1 MKTFELNGQIRA
13 KVGAVTA
20 KISRAEG
27 TTPAVLY
34 HGQTE
39 PVHFTVSNLELE
51 KLLRSADTHLVHLN
65 INGDTHKAVLRETQF
80 HPVSDAPLHVDFY
93 GVTDSLPV
101 VVSLPIHFQ
110 GTSPGVLAG
119 GTMVKKLRKLKVKGL
134 LSQLPEKVV
143 VQIGDLELGKTI
155 KVKDLKFEGFN
166 IITPSSAAVVT
177 IDIPRSLRGDK
188 AAEATPAK
196 K

>member
-1 MKTFELNGQIRA
+1 MKTFELKGQIRA

-20 KISRAEG
+20 KVSRSEG

-51 KLLRSADTHLVHLN
+51 KLLRSADTHLVHLD
-65 INGDTHKAVLRETQF
+65 INGTTHKAVLRETQF
-80 HPVSDAPLHVDFY
+80 HPVSDAPVHVDFY
-93 GVTDSLPV
+93 GVTENIPV

-143 VQIGDLELGKTI
+143 VEIGNLELGKTI
-155 KVKDLKFEGFN
+155 KVKDLNFTG
-166 IITPSSAAVVT
+166 ITIMTPGSAAVVT

-188 AAEATPAK
+188 APEAAPAK